1 MNHSIKVVCYP
12 DMARVRHLLIAFVA
26 AFGVTASVPELAS
39 ALAMLTLPAP
49 PFQLPSL
56 SSASGH
62 CILMIGG
69 FLRRWL
75 AAARLPLR
83 R

>member
-12 DMARVRHLLIAFVA
+12 DMIGVRHLLIEFVA
-26 AFGVTASVPELAS
+26 AFGVTASVPELAP
-39 ALAMLTLPAP
+39 ALAMFTLPAP
-49 PFQLPSL
+49 AFQLPS
-56 SSASGH
+56 SSFGH

-69 FLRRWL
+69 FLQRWP